1 MCVNR
6 SQSTMLDA
14 NEALGVVR
22 ETVIQ
27 SPVDVGLTILTL
39 LIFSMVFSVRKIVLG
54 FLGRKHK
61 KNPAHRQWVRTSR
74 YLGLGV
80 SLVLTIPLWIDTL
93 ENIGVFVGLLTAAL
107 AVSLSSPLQSMAGW
121 VHLIVHQPY
130 RVGDRVQIGNQSGIV
145 QDIALFSTTLQETE
159 TTASGAQPTG
169 RILCLQNKCVFDKV
183 IMTSAREHDFM
194 WHETSMTFT
203 YESDW
208 RTANRSMYLTM
219 RDILQQHHLEERQR
233 LETSQRESEVN
244 DMEFL
249 LNDYISAEDH
259 GIQIT
264 LRFLCG
270 IESARDI
277 KHRFTTK
284 MLHLVR
290 VSNSLSLAYPTRRM
304 VGPEESKVSGGP
316 SPPASP
322 PVSPPMSPS
331 TRTEKDASTLQEK
344 PKRTFTHPI
353 EKIEMTA

>member
-1 MCVNR
+1 MWVYK
-6 SQSTMLDA
+6 SQTIMLDA
-14 NEALGVVR
+14 TEVLDVVQ

-39 LIFSMVFSVRKIVLG
+39 LIVSMVFSVRKIVLG
-54 FLGRKHK
+54 ILWRKHK
-61 KNPAHRQWVRTSR
+61 ENPAHRQWVRTSR

-80 SLVLTIPLWIDTL
+80 SLLLTIPLWIDTL

-107 AVSLSSPLQSMAGW
+107 AVSLSSPLQSIAGW

-145 QDIALFSTTLQETE
+145 QDIALFSTTLLETE
-159 TTASGAQPTG
+159 TTGSGAQPTG

-208 RTANRSMYLTM
+208 RTANRSMHLTM
-219 RDILQQHHLEERQR
+219 RDILQQHHREERQR
-233 LETSQRESEVN
+233 LEVSQRELEVN
-244 DMEFL
+244 DMELL

-304 VGPEESKVSGGP
+304 VGPAESKVSGGP

-322 PVSPPMSPS
+322 PVSPS
-331 TRTEKDASTLQEK
+331 TRTGKETPTPQEK

-353 EKIEMTA
+353 EKIEAAVV

>member
-1 MCVNR
+1 MLNLDK
-6 SQSTMLDA
+6 MLD
-14 NEALGVVR
+14 VVQ
-22 ETVIQ
+22 ETVLQ

-54 FLGRKHK
+54 FLWRKHK
-61 KNPAHRQWVRTSR
+61 KNPAHRQWIRTSR

-80 SLVLTIPLWIDTL
+80 SLLLTIPLWIDTL

-107 AVSLSSPLQSMAGW
+107 AVSLSSPLQSIAGW

-130 RVGDRVQIGNQSGIV
+130 RVGDRVQIGKQSGIV
-145 QDIALFSTTLQETE
+145 QDIALFSTTLLETE
-159 TTASGAQPTG
+159 TTGSGAQPTG
-169 RILCLQNKCVFDKV
+169 RALCLQNKCVFDKV

-208 RTANRSMYLTM
+208 RTANQSMHLTM
-219 RDILQQHHLEERQR
+219 RDILQEHHREERQR
-233 LETSQRESEVN
+233 LEVSQRELEAN
-244 DMEFL
+244 DVELL

-270 IESARDI
+270 IENARDI

-304 VGPEESKVSGGP
+304 VGPAESKVSNGP

-322 PVSPPMSPS
+322 PVYPS
-331 TRTEKDASTLQEK
+331 ARTEKDAITPQEK